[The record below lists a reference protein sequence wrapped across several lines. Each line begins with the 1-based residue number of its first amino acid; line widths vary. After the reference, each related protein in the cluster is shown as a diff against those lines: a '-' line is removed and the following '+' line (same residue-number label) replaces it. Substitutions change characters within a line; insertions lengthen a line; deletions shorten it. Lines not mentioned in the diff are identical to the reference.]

1 MAQIPD
7 QILTSLPPFM
17 RNILEDG
24 SRRDLLR
31 KTDTSFLIFDRQLIH
46 LESGRQRAIPGTD
59 VSPDPKAIAAISKSL
74 LDSSEKECSA
84 ILFVSPAEFVATSQS
99 MPGVSKDNLASALQ
113 LQINSILPAYEEP
126 LSLAVNA
133 DPVEQSD
140 EHIAI
145 WFKNSRMDE
154 YFEAF
159 DAEGIFLGAIKPRIL
174 KPLKKDS
181 ICHYLDQDQYGA
193 TDIQVKNGVLLRW
206 SHIEV
211 IDFDNEAFKTQWQN
225 LTSDADSERK
235 TEFKAAEDYLND
247 EAAAYEKF
255 AYHFFPQGAL
265 TARKKVEKGRNLLA
279 VAGIVAI
286 FLVISAIPF
295 LAQSIEFRNLA
306 SSLDL
311 QRVMAFEARQ
321 DQQVVVNFENE
332 WGVISDFPD
341 QQIRRAM
348 YALQNV
354 LSPDRL
360 SSMEITEGL
369 IKIQGTSSEPQALLQ
384 RLEQDPIFTEV
395 NFSRATNNSRYYI
408 DLRLSEVNFEAY
420 MVRYF
425 PDE

>member
-7 QILTSLPPFM
+7 QILTSLPPFL
-17 RNILEDG
+17 RNILEDS

-31 KTDTSFLIFDRQLIH
+31 KTDTSFLIFDHQLIH

-59 VSPDPKAIAAISKSL
+59 VSPDPKVIAAISKSL
-74 LDSSEKECSA
+74 LDSSKKECSA
-84 ILFVSPAEFVATSQS
+84 MLFVSPAEFVATSQS

-113 LQINSILPAYEEP
+113 LQIDSILPAYDEP

-133 DPVEQSD
+133 GPVEQSD

-145 WFKNSRMDE
+145 WCKSSRMDE

-193 TDIQVKNGVLLRW
+193 TDIRVKNGVLLRW

-211 IDFDNEAFKTQWQN
+211 IDFDNDAFKTQWQN
-225 LTSDADSERK
+225 LTSNADSERK
-235 TEFKAAEDYLND
+235 KEFKAVEDYLND
-247 EAAAYEKF
+247 DAVVYEKS

-265 TARKKVEKGRNLLA
+265 SARKKVKKGRNLLA

-286 FLVISAIPF
+286 CLVISAIPF

-395 NFSRATNNSRYYI
+395 IFSRATNNSRYYI